1 MVIGLLAHITLAALL
16 LPSIIHQQPGKVGI
30 TNWELLILGVTGCVA
45 YCLALTGLHLGRHRH
60 LLPLLSGLVFF
71 KQFKWSTIQTKNINL
86 NHMGA
91 VANVHASRP
100 LFPRLLVVCEVGGV
114 ATGHQGSAQAIQERP
129 LPQSGCFPDQGKR
142 EEAGGGEGLLSS
154 KERCKA
160 WKIPTILVVPCN

>member
-45 YCLALTGLHLGRHRH
+45 YCLALTGLRLGRRNF
-60 LLPLLSGLVFF
+60 LLPCIVFF

-100 LFPRLLVVCEVGGV
+100 LFPRLLVVCEAGDF
-114 ATGHQGSAQAIQERP
+114 AAGHQGSAQAVQERP
-129 LPQSGCFPDQGKR
+129 LPQSGCFPDQGQR
-142 EEAGGGEGLLSS
+142 EEVGGGEGLL
-154 KERCKA
+154 
-160 WKIPTILVVPCN
+160 PT